1 MINAIQV
8 TPAGSASHVEID
20 GLEDMQDAV
29 DGVIEF
35 VSHPDD
41 DFEVIVNEDGLALN
55 LELNTLAS
63 VLTGRRLVGTVLFV
77 GRADRGGNTTSVPK
91 GTMSILHQASMIM
104 EMAGRPVGHPSW
116 EQVQ

>member
-8 TPAGSASHVEID
+8 TPAGSAIHVEID

-29 DGVIEF
+29 GGLIEF

-55 LELNTLAS
+55 LEVNTLAS
-63 VLTGRRLVGTVLFV
+63 VMTGIRLVGTVLFV

-91 GTMSILHQASMIM
+91 GVMGMLHQANMLL